1 MGTVKCYGGVS
12 LHTHTHTHI
21 YILVAIADIMLPSS
35 HQ

>member
-1 MGTVKCYGGVS
+1 MRTVKCYGGVS
-12 LHTHTHTHI
+12 LHTHIYIFI